1 MYSDPLLIFLIGL
14 LEFLLFGGKVA
25 SIPSLAVPE
34 WNCFPTDELD
44 ENDRGPGLL
53 AYHPQSRNSIFL
65 LIMFDCVRS

>member
-34 WNCFPTDELD
+34 WNCFRTDEL
-44 ENDRGPGLL
+44 G
-53 AYHPQSRNSIFL
+53 
-65 LIMFDCVRS
+65 